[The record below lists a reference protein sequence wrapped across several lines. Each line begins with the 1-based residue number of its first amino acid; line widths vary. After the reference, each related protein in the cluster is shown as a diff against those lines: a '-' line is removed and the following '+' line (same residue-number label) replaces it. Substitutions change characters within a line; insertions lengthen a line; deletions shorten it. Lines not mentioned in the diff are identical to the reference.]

1 MTIDPDLN
9 ARYRAIVM
17 QLPPLNREVFVLHC
31 IDELEFREIASRLE
45 VSVRTVESALAQALV
60 QIDRELEQ
68 GDNPD

>member
-1 MTIDPDLN
+1 MAIDPDLN

-31 IDELEFREIASRLE
+31 IDELEFREIASRLA
-45 VSVRTVESALAQALV
+45 VSVRAVERALAQALV